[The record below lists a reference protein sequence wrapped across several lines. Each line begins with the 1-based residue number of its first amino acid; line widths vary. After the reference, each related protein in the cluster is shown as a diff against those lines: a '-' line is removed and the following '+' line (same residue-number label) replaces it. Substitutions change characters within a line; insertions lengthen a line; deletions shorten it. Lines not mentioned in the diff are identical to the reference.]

1 MNYGEVMTIRKCGT
15 CLSLVNSG
23 IMETCGIS
31 GIPVTKHST
40 CGKWS
45 NGTESAEPQPVQQP
59 VLPLP
64 EKIAQMPD
72 VELVTK
78 EYNPA
83 PAQPASIPVT
93 NTEMYQDALAVRR
106 IIDNNIVYV
115 IHDSATLTFR
125 ECDEQ
130 DDIIES
136 FNKWYEKTWKP
147 KRKSKK

>member
-1 MNYGEVMTIRKCGT
+1 MHM
-15 CLSLVNSG
+15 VNSG
-23 IMETCGIS
+23 IMETCGVS

-45 NGTESAEPQPVQQP
+45 NGTDTAEQPQQIQQP

-78 EYNPA
+78 EYK
-83 PAQPASIPVT
+83 PAQPAPIPIT

-106 IIDNNIVYV
+106 IIDNNVVYV
-115 IHDSATLTFR
+115 IHENATLTFR

-130 DDIIES
+130 DYIIES

-147 KRKSKK
+147 KKKSKK